1 MKVFCQEKII
11 NKALEM
17 KKRDLISIKVSLDKI
32 KDQMILPKI
41 EKHSVMVTKA
51 AKTEVKPLKDDSS
64 QKDIIVTV
72 AQVLKERHDNP
83 Y

>member
-1 MKVFCQEKII
+1 
-11 NKALEM
+11 
-17 KKRDLISIKVSLDKI
+17 
-32 KDQMILPKI
+32 MILPKI
-41 EKHSVMVTKA
+41 EKHSVLVTKA

-64 QKDIIVTV
+64 QKDMIVTV